1 MEKLRLALF
10 LLGMLLAAS
19 LALSRGASSKNM
31 TGQLQSITISPPLP
45 RRDFPVSRF
54 SSPPPATTTPPL
66 TQSRRNQPPGSVPSK
81 RSHDCG
87 VCHLQGP
94 GSMRGSQRTDHR
106 IFDLRIRPDQLQR
119 DHRLRRRLH
128 GRRYRTTQLLGQPG
142 SCESSADRSKSLVS
156 PANKISSSLH
166 VRDLSS

>member
-19 LALSRGASSKNM
+19 LALSCGASSKNM

-66 TQSRRNQPPGSVPSK
+66 T
-81 RSHDCG
+81 
-87 VCHLQGP
+87 
-94 GSMRGSQRTDHR
+94 
-106 IFDLRIRPDQLQR
+106 
-119 DHRLRRRLH
+119 
-128 GRRYRTTQLLGQPG
+128 
-142 SCESSADRSKSLVS
+142 
-156 PANKISSSLH
+156 
-166 VRDLSS
+166 